1 MLLFLI
7 IYHLASHTFFKFPFR
22 GLTVDH
28 CYEIFHFPRLGLK
41 MLCSKLFR
49 PEKRDLSFPKLS
61 QILKTVW
68 TLKSLG
74 HLTTR
79 PVENM
84 SEIVPDHTSNK
95 KGGCKAKSKEGQTGI
110 IRDLYITSSI
120 MTTMHFTNYMNDV
133 HTKANNVIKSKK
145 KNIEIKTN
153 WQYIINYNNTCATHA
168 LKICTNITQMHTYS

>member
-22 GLTVDH
+22 RLTVDH

-41 MLCSKLFR
+41 MLFSKLFR
-49 PEKRDLSFPKLS
+49 PEKTYLSFPKLS

-79 PVENM
+79 PEENM
-84 SEIVPDHTSNK
+84 WEIVPDHTSNK
-95 KGGCKAKSKEGQTGI
+95 KGGEKQKERKVRQSNFHEKQHSKPMDI
-110 IRDLYITSSI
+110 NYRNNKRDLYITSSI

-133 HTKANNVIKSKK
+133 HTNANNVTKSKK
-145 KNIEIKTN
+145 KNIEIKTG
-153 WQYIINYNNTCATHA
+153 NT
-168 LKICTNITQMHTYS
+168 S